1 MLSKRLFTCDYEH
14 GNFRCRMNVYSY
26 LLVKCRQKKKTP
38 FDASVASLRSNFL
51 LYISSSA
58 AWEAC
63 YSCRCHRKS
72 LSLSPLPPSAPSL
85 HVFAAL
91 IPRQVSQHACS
102 VGSPH
107 LIVCYFFNTYIMYFI
122 RICCQSLSVSIHP
135 ISVFVC
141 VCVWGGGGSLHQ
153 INH

>member
-1 MLSKRLFTCDYEH
+1 MQAKE
-14 GNFRCRMNVYSY
+14 
-26 LLVKCRQKKKTP
+26 KKTP

-58 AWEAC
+58 VWEAC

-72 LSLSPLPPSAPSL
+72 LFPPPSLPPLPLTPSL

-91 IPRQVSQHACS
+91 FPRQVSQHACS

-135 ISVFVC
+135 ISVSVC
-141 VCVWGGGGSLHQ
+141 VRVWGGGGSLHQ
-153 INH
+153 INQ